1 MQQLGLHIRI
11 GGQGERETAIG
22 RGQSAGALEQPH
34 PAGAEAHERQPRGA
48 LYGGAACR
56 LLDRHLQLAVEVVG
70 RDRREQPGLI
80 RAAASAGDVIHLGLG
95 LQLREERLLGA
106 APVVKRQELARRQ
119 CRVGEDT
126 LQALQLPL
134 FT

>member
-1 MQQLGLHIRI
+1 MQQFVLHVRI
-11 GGQGERETAIG
+11 GGQGQREAAFG
-22 RGQSAGALEQPH
+22 SRQAAGPLDQPHSAGAET
-34 PAGAEAHERQPRGA
+34 HERPPRGA
-48 LYGGAACR
+48 LFGGAARR
-56 LLDRHLQLAVEVVG
+56 LACRHLQFPVEVVG